1 MQGLGGAFST
11 TLAGAVIV
19 WGGYSAAF
27 LTLAVIAAGGL
38 ALVALKMPETS
49 EGLGPQPVR

>member
-1 MQGLGGAFST
+1 
-11 TLAGAVIV
+11 V

-49 EGLGPQPVR
+49 EG